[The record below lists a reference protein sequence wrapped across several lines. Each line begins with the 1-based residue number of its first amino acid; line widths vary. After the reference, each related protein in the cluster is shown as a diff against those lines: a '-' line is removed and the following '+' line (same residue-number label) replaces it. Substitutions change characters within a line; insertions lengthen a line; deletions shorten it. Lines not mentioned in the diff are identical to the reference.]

1 MPNINIV
8 TEMVDMVAATRSYEA
23 NLTAFNASK
32 QIAKDSLE
40 I

>member
-1 MPNINIV
+1 MPNVDVV
-8 TEMVDMVAATRSYEA
+8 TEMIDMITATRHYEA

>member
-1 MPNINIV
+1 MI
-8 TEMVDMVAATRSYEA
+8 AATRGYEA
-23 NLTAFNASK
+23 NVTAFNASK